1 MNNINVDKEF
11 SILIPPLS
19 AEEMN
24 QLEANILQDGCR
36 DPLVLWNGTLLDG
49 HNRYRI
55 CQKHGL
61 NFTTHEIGLTDREAA
76 IDWIDKNQLGRR
88 NLTPEQMSLLRGRR
102 YNRMKKA
109 VGGRADRD
117 FSGDQN
123 EHPKT
128 AEALSH
134 QHGVSPATIRRDGQF
149 ANDVERIKTIVPD
162 IEQKIIANEEKITKQ
177 EIKIAADL
185 VETHPEAAAA
195 IITKQNHRA
204 IGTGENEWYTP
215 IEYISAV
222 TDLFDGKID
231 LDPASSDLA
240 QEKISAGTYFTI
252 EHDGLQQPWFG
263 KVFLNPPYSQPTIA
277 QFAEKLASEWYAGN
291 IEAAVVLTHN
301 YTDTAWWHRLAS
313 ACTAVCF
320 TRGRIAFVN
329 PEGKKASPTQ
339 GQCFFYYGPE
349 PKAFHKIFSAY
360 GYVFWQ

>member
-1 MNNINVDKEF
+1 MDSVNIDKEF
-11 SILIPPLS
+11 SLLIPPLS
-19 AEEMN
+19 AEELN

-61 NFTTHEIGLTDREAA
+61 SFNIHEIELADRDAA

-109 VGGRADRD
+109 QGGDHK
-117 FSGDQN
+117 SKDQN
-123 EHPKT
+123 DT
-128 AEALSH
+128 LINSAETLSQ
-134 QHGVSPATIRRDGQF
+134 QHGVSSATIKRDGQF
-149 ANDVERIKTIVPD
+149 ASDVELLKTIVPD
-162 IEQKIIANEEKITKQ
+162 IEQKIIANEEKLTKQ

-185 VETHPEAAAA
+185 AETHPEAAAA

-222 TDLFDGKID
+222 ADLFDGTID

-240 QEKISAGTYFTI
+240 QEKIGAKTYFTI
-252 EHDGLQQPWFG
+252 EDDGLKKPWSG
-263 KVFLNPPYSQPTIA
+263 KVFLNPPYSQPAIA
-277 QFAEKLASEWYAGN
+277 QFTEKLASEWDSGN

-301 YTDTAWWHRLAS
+301 YTDTAWWHRLAN

-349 PKAFHKIFSAY
+349 PKAFEEIFSAY
-360 GYVFWQ
+360 GFVFWQ